1 MDNKIQDHFSY
12 FQKHYPD
19 IYQAYET
26 YGKKIHEQG
35 GPLDEKTRWLIKI
48 SVSATEGYPFAL
60 KTHITKAMAAG
71 CSPEEIQ
78 HTLLLLA
85 PSVGFPRMMEALL
98 IFREIAEQ

>member
-1 MDNKIQDHFSY
+1 MNKIQDHFKY
-12 FQKHYPD
+12 FQNHYPD
-19 IYQAYET
+19 IYEAYEN

-48 SVSATEGYPFAL
+48 SISATEGYAYAL
-60 KTHITKAMAAG
+60 ETHIKKGIAAG
-71 CSPEEIQ
+71 CTPEEIQ

-98 IFREIAEQ
+98 IFREILE